1 MSGLLGVPVDAAY
14 HLVFAL
20 THLLTPVAGGL
31 AAAAAIVLFTAA
43 VRLLISPLSFR
54 ALRGQAA
61 MARLAPQVQALRTRH
76 RRQPEHL
83 QRELTALYKREGTGP
98 FSGILPLL
106 VQWPFLSVMYLLFRS
121 ATVGGG
127 QNQLLSDG
135 LFGVPLGAHW
145 LSGGGLLSVHDVLFL
160 ATFAVLAAL
169 CWLSARLAKRAAPAA
184 MAPAAIAPA
193 AATVRTRRVDRVP
206 APAARAGKARDG
218 AAEQAADG
226 KGGGQS
232 RKGTAGKSPE
242 GAPAKSHE
250 VTAAQ
255 SHEVTAGQSRA
266 EVAQS
271 RKGAGQSRKGTAGQS
286 REVTAAQSPVAAG
299 QSAGGKRARGAGPS
313 AAGTAPDPAEALANS
328 KAAGLL
334 TRVLPYVTVVIAAFA
349 PLAAAIY
356 LLTTVAW
363 TLAERRLFL
372 RRSLSPTST
381 GFPGSTGRAPSVTAN
396 ETR

>member
-1 MSGLLGVPVDAAY
+1 MSGFLGVPVGAAY

-61 MARLAPQVQALRTRH
+61 VARLAPQVQALRTRYG
-76 RRQPEHL
+76 RQPERF
-83 QRELTALYKREGTGP
+83 QRELTALYKREGTSP
-98 FSGILPLL
+98 FASVLPLL
-106 VQWPFLSVMYLLFRS
+106 AQWPFLSVMYLLFRS
-121 ATVGGG
+121 VTVDGA
-127 QNQLLSDG
+127 QNQLLSGG

-145 LSGGGLLSVHDVLFL
+145 LSSAGLFSVHGALFL
-160 ATFAVLAAL
+160 AIFAILAGL

-184 MAPAAIAPA
+184 EAPA
-193 AATVRTRRVDRVP
+193 AAAAAMRREGPVP
-206 APAARAGKARDG
+206 A
-218 AAEQAADG
+218 
-226 KGGGQS
+226 
-232 RKGTAGKSPE
+232 
-242 GAPAKSHE
+242 APAR
-250 VTAAQ
+250 
-255 SHEVTAGQSRA
+255 AGQSR
-266 EVAQS
+266 
-271 RKGAGQSRKGTAGQS
+271 RGAGQ
-286 REVTAAQSPVAAG
+286 AANSKKAH
-299 QSAGGKRARGAGPS
+299 SAGLS
-313 AAGTAPDPAEALANS
+313 AARTRPGPVEAPANS

-334 TRVLPYVTVVIAAFA
+334 TSVLPYVTVVIAAFA

-372 RRSLSPTST
+372 RRTAQ
-381 GFPGSTGRAPSVTAN
+381 GVSVPVP

>member
-1 MSGLLGVPVDAAY
+1 MSGFLGVPVDAAY

-20 THLLTPVAGGL
+20 THLLAPVAGGL

-76 RRQPEHL
+76 RRQPERF

-98 FSGILPLL
+98 FSGMLPLL
-106 VQWPFLSVMYLLFRS
+106 AQWPFLSVTYLLFRS
-121 ATVGGG
+121 ATVGGA

-145 LSGGGLLSVHDVLFL
+145 LSGTGLLSVHDVLFL
-160 ATFAVLAAL
+160 AIFAVLAAL

-184 MAPAAIAPA
+184 AAPA
-193 AATVRTRRVDRVP
+193 AAAATAGIAATRRVDRVP
-206 APAARAGKARDG
+206 AATAR
-218 AAEQAADG
+218 
-226 KGGGQS
+226 
-232 RKGTAGKSPE
+232 
-242 GAPAKSHE
+242 
-250 VTAAQ
+250 
-255 SHEVTAGQSRA
+255 AGQSRNGA
-266 EVAQS
+266 GQS
-271 RKGAGQSRKGTAGQS
+271 SKGAGQSRNGAGQS
-286 REVTAAQSPVAAG
+286 SQGAG
-299 QSAGGKRARGAGPS
+299 QQARGAGPS
-313 AAGTAPDPAEALANS
+313 SKGAAQSRNGAGQSSQGAGQQARGAGPSSAGTRPDPAEALANS

-334 TRVLPYVTVVIAAFA
+334 TQVLPYVTVVIAAFA
-349 PLAAAIY
+349 PLAAALY

-372 RRSLSPTST
+372 RRTLSPSST
-381 GFPGSTGRAPSVTAN
+381 GSPGSKSSPGSKRRAAGVTAR

>member
-1 MSGLLGVPVDAAY
+1 MSGLFGVPVDAAY

-31 AAAAAIVLFTAA
+31 AAVAAIVLFTAA

-76 RRQPEHL
+76 RRQPERF
-83 QRELTALYKREGTGP
+83 QRELTALYKREGTSP
-98 FSGILPLL
+98 FASILPLL
-106 VQWPFLSVMYLLFRS
+106 AQWPFLSVTYLLFRS
-121 ATVGGG
+121 ASVGGG

-145 LSGGGLLSVHDVLFL
+145 LSGGLLSVHDVLFL
-160 ATFAVLAAL
+160 GVFAVLAAL
-169 CWLSARLAKRAAPAA
+169 CWLSARLAKRAAAVA
-184 MAPAAIAPA
+184 GAPA
-193 AATVRTRRVDRVP
+193 AATPTAGTAATRRVDRVP
-206 APAARAGKARDG
+206 AATVRVAG
-218 AAEQAADG
+218 
-226 KGGGQS
+226 
-232 RKGTAGKSPE
+232 
-242 GAPAKSHE
+242 
-250 VTAAQ
+250 
-255 SHEVTAGQSRA
+255 
-266 EVAQS
+266 
-271 RKGAGQSRKGTAGQS
+271 
-286 REVTAAQSPVAAG
+286 
-299 QSAGGKRARGAGPS
+299 
-313 AAGTAPDPAEALANS
+313 DPAEALANS

-372 RRSLSPTST
+372 RRSLCL
-381 GFPGSTGRAPSVTAN
+381 GSTGSPGSSGSRLIRDQAAARSASSGSA
-396 ETR
+396 